1 MPAPSCSPRARCNPL
16 PLSLICTPPASARPF
31 SPRPTLRRRRAPRAR
46 RRLRQFAGIDSTGY
60 SWWFTP
66 RSLAS
71 RRQQAVAKLVTV
83 ERQRRDNGTLSQ
95 FGATPAC
102 GAVVRSCRTP
112 LMSSLERR
120 SHLAHEALHLFFHL
134 RVRLQ
139 AAVEVEDHLREAG
152 GLDLRQRVGHL
163 A

>member
-1 MPAPSCSPRARCNPL
+1 
-16 PLSLICTPPASARPF
+16 
-31 SPRPTLRRRRAPRAR
+31 
-46 RRLRQFAGIDSTGY
+46 RQFAGIDSTGY

-120 SHLAHEALHLFFHL
+120 SHLAHEALHLFFRL

-139 AAVEVEDHLREAG
+139 ADVEVEDHLREAG
-152 GLDLRQRVGHL
+152 GLDLLQRVGDLRGRADEHRVL
-163 A
+163 GEVLGLDLLQALDDLDEIAVARRRGLGIARKGRDHA